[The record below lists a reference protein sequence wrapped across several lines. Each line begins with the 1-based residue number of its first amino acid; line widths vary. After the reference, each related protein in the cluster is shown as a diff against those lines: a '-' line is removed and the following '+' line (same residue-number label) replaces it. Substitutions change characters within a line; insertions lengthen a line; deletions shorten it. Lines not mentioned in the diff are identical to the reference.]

1 MATYTAPIDDMMF
14 LFEKLRDNPYYNE
27 LEKYKEVNP
36 DLAKDILEQAAK
48 ITENLILPLAKAGD
62 ETPVTFENG
71 VVRTSPG
78 YKEAYK
84 KFIEDG
90 WVSLSCDP
98 EYGGQG
104 MPKTISAFFEE
115 MLSSASLSFKL
126 YSELSIGA
134 YNCILQHGTDSVKKK
149 FLPNIVKGT
158 WSGTMCLTEPVCGTD
173 LGLLKTKAV
182 EQSNGTYKLTGQKIF
197 ITSGDHDL
205 TDNIIHL
212 VLARTPDA
220 PSGTKG
226 ISLFLVPKIQVK
238 EDGSLGPRN
247 GVSTG
252 SIENKMGIKGSA
264 TCALNFDGAVGH
276 IIGPKNK
283 GLSSM
288 FTMMNLER
296 IVVGIQG
303 LGISEIAYQN
313 ALNYSKERKQG
324 KSNNRKTQNGADLII
339 DHADIRRSLLNMKSI
354 IEGERALSFWLAQQ
368 TEVSLHHKDNKIKEE
383 ALDLVSLMTPV
394 VKSLFTDMG
403 MEITSDA
410 MQIFG
415 GYGYTKDQGIEQLYR
430 DNRITPIYE
439 GTNSVQSIDLVF
451 RKLFNKDRNII
462 GRYIKVI
469 EKEIKKSKKQAK
481 IKLFAKKLDNYL
493 KITINFTNWIKKN
506 IKNSKDDVSAACND
520 YLKVLGLIALAYSWL
535 KILDI
540 SYKELSKNKK
550 FFEDKIETANFF
562 FNRILPRIDS
572 HYKSATSGSKYIM
585 DFKFN

>member
-1 MATYTAPIDDMMF
+1 MATYSAPIDDMMF

-462 GRYIKVI
+462 GRYIKFI
-469 EKEIKKSKKQAK
+469 EKEIKKNKKQAK

-520 YLKVLGLIALAYSWL
+520 YLKVLGLIALAHSWL
-535 KILDI
+535 KVLDI

-550 FFEDKIETANFF
+550 FFEDKIKTANFF
-562 FNRILPRIDS
+562 FNRVLPRIDS

-585 DFKFN
+585 DFKFY